1 MPKRATAMPTLAA
14 GLLLFRRTAAGPE
27 VLLGHMG
34 GPFWAGKEAGAWS
47 IFKGLPLP
55 GEDLLAAARRE
66 TREETGLA
74 PDGPFLP
81 LTPIRQAGGKRVQ
94 AWAAAP
100 TPTPPTLRSN
110 SFECEWPPRS
120 GRGEASRRLDRF
132 AWLDLPEAQRPDRP
146 RPGGAARRAGA
157 DAGGVVVVRSLD
169 GAPEEAIA

>member
-1 MPKRATAMPTLAA
+1 MPTTSA
-14 GLLLFRRTAAGPE
+14 GLLLYRGTPAGPE

-94 AWAAAP
+94 AWAAATDADP
-100 TPTPPTLRSN
+100 AALRSN
-110 SFECEWPPRS
+110 TFKGEWPPRS
-120 GRGEASRRLDRF
+120 DLWRSFPEVDRF
-132 AWLDLPEAQRPDRP
+132 AWLDLPDAKRRIVRAQ
-146 RPGGAARRAGA
+146 AALLDKLAALLAG
-157 DAGGVVVVRSLD
+157 
-169 GAPEEAIA
+169 

>member
-1 MPKRATAMPTLAA
+1 MPTTSA
-14 GLLLFRRTAAGPE
+14 GLLLYRGTPAGPE

-94 AWAAAP
+94 AWAAATDADP
-100 TPTPPTLRSN
+100 AALRSN
-110 SFECEWPPRS
+110 TFKGEWPPRS
-120 GRGEASRRLDRF
+120 GRWRSFPEIDLF
-132 AWLDLPEAQRPDRP
+132 AWLDLPEAQRRIVH
-146 RPGGAARRAGA
+146 GQAALLDELAALLAG
-157 DAGGVVVVRSLD
+157 
-169 GAPEEAIA
+169 